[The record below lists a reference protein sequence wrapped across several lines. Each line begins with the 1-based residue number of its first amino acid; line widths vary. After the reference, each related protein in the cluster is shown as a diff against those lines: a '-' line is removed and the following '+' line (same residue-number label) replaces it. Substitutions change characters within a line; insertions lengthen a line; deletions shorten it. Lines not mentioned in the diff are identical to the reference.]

1 MGKWTWLIQIEEEEG
16 QIAMKWK
23 MKLKIGIDF
32 LMTALLLCVMAY
44 QITGQKFHE
53 WFGAGMLLL
62 FLAHNLLNIRWYGSL
77 FKGKYKLPRIMQ
89 TIVNFSVLISML
101 CLGFGGVVMSRHVF
115 AALPINGPI
124 ATARNMHM
132 AGSYWGFVLMGIHL
146 GMHWGMI
153 LGMLGRL
160 LKGRKLPDLIVWGL
174 RLIVVLIAGYG
185 LLCFIKKDIVSY
197 MFLRNQFVFFD
208 FEQSAWSVIAE
219 YIAMMGFWIFIGF
232 CVARGK
238 GGKK

>member
-1 MGKWTWLIQIEEEEG
+1 
-16 QIAMKWK
+16 MKWK
-23 MKLKIGIDF
+23 MKLKTGIDL
-32 LMTALLLCVMAY
+32 LMTALLLCLMAY

-62 FLAHNLLNIRWYGSL
+62 FLVHNLLNIRWYGSL

-89 TIVNFSVLISML
+89 AIVNFGVLISML
-101 CLGFGGVVMSRHVF
+101 CLGFSGVVMSRHVF
-115 AALPINGPI
+115 AALPINGPM

-132 AGSYWGFVLMGIHL
+132 AASYWGFVLMGIHL

-153 LGMLGRL
+153 LGMFGRF
-160 LKGRKLPDLIVWGL
+160 LKGRKLEGLIVWGL
-174 RLIVVLIAGYG
+174 RLIAVIIAGYG
-185 LLCFIKKDIVSY
+185 LVCFIQKDIVSY

-208 FEQSAWSVIAE
+208 FEQSVWSVFAE

-232 CVARGK
+232 GIAK
-238 GGKK
+238 GSRKFSASQFMRKSA